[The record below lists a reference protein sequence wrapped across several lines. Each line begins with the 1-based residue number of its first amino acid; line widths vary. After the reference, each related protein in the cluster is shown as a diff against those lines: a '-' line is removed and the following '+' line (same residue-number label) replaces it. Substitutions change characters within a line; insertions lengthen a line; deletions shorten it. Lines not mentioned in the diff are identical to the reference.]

1 MAEGRPPTRQ
11 PTPAKPASEHVANQR
26 ECWPW
31 SAGFWKPCLVTR
43 GWCQRHQRT
52 QGNKEPK
59 VMQFG
64 GGHVGGA
71 KVMPIPVTNPK
82 CQESTP
88 PTPKEWKPHSGKAR
102 AQRNELGHGPC
113 SEVNGRARCARGQ
126 TAGAEKLNHFSR
138 DFICAINCAPEF

>member
-11 PTPAKPASEHVANQR
+11 PTSAKPVGEHVANQR

-64 GGHVGGA
+64 EGHVGGA

-82 CQESTP
+82 CQESTS
-88 PTPKEWKPHSGKAR
+88 PTPKEWNPHSGKAR

-113 SEVNGRARCARGQ
+113 GEVNGRARCARGQ
-126 TAGAEKLNHFSR
+126 TAGGREIKSFLTGFIFSR
-138 DFICAINCAPEF
+138 I